1 MSSPAPESAGAILV
15 QPTLEDVARS
25 TALLRTILPAQLGE
39 DECYSVE
46 IGLAE
51 ALTNVVLHGYAGLE
65 AEPFKVRWSVSR
77 RMLLLEIRD
86 RGRPIPKDRLR
97 SAGPDTFSF
106 DPTVLDTLPEG
117 GLGLSLMMAAFD
129 RVDYSS
135 AGGVNCLRLTKRIS

>member
-86 RGRPIPKDRLR
+86 RGRPIPEDRLR

-117 GLGLSLMMAAFD
+117 GLGLSLMLAAFD

-135 AGGVNCLRLTKRIS
+135 VGGFNCLRLTKRIS

>member
-1 MSSPAPESAGAILV
+1 MSSSAPELTGVILV
-15 QPTLEDVARS
+15 QPTLEDVAHS
-25 TALLRTILPAQLGE
+25 VALLRTIFSAQLGE

-51 ALTNVVLHGYAGLE
+51 AFNNLVLHGYAGLE

-77 RMLLLEIRD
+77 RLLLLEIRD
-86 RGRPIPKDRLR
+86 RGRPIPEDRLR

-106 DPTVLDTLPEG
+106 DSTVLDALPEG
-117 GLGLSLMMAAFD
+117 GFGLSLMLAVFD

-135 AGGVNCLRLTKRIS
+135 ARGVNRLRLTKRIS

>member
-1 MSSPAPESAGAILV
+1 MSSPTPESDGAMLV
-15 QPTLEDVARS
+15 QPTLDDVARS
-25 TALLRTILPAQLGE
+25 TALLRTIFPPQLGE

-77 RMLLLEIRD
+77 RLLLLEIRD

-97 SAGPDTFSF
+97 SAGPDTFNF

-117 GLGLSLMMAAFD
+117 GLGLSLMLAAFD

-135 AGGVNCLRLTKRIS
+135 VGGLNCLRLTKRIS